1 MNAEQIT
8 AIQCAFADLQGAY
21 QAYEQGNMHLHDW
34 KAHALTI
41 QEMSEQFSFLD
52 ELLEN
57 EQ

>member
-8 AIQCAFADLQGAY
+8 AIRCAFADLQGAM

-41 QEMSEQFSFLD
+41 KEMAERFSFL
-52 ELLEN
+52 N
-57 EQ
+57 EGESE